1 MDNIKGYIQRH
12 IEQIYYLTEH
22 SCEEIDAI
30 SKSIIDCFNSGCK
43 LLVCGNGGSAAD
55 AQHIATEMVCRFTR
69 NRMALPA
76 IALTCDTSLLTAV
89 PNDFD
94 FDYVFARQVEGLANS
109 GDILLAISTSGSS
122 PNVIRA
128 AQTAKDVGVQVIAL
142 TGKPD
147 SELEK
152 MADMCLCAHCD
163 EASISQEMHQVA
175 YHIICDLVEAEFSG

>member
-1 MDNIKGYIQRH
+1 MENIKSYIQRH
-12 IEQIYYLTEH
+12 IEHIYYLTEH
-22 SCEEIDAI
+22 NCELIAEMAQ
-30 SKSIIDCFNSGCK
+30 SITDCFSSGCK
-43 LLVCGNGGSAAD
+43 LLICGNGGSAAD
-55 AQHIATEMVCRFTR
+55 AQHISTEMVCRFTR

-109 GDILLAISTSGSS
+109 GDILLALSTSGSS
-122 PNVIRA
+122 PNIIRA
-128 AQTAKDVGVQVIAL
+128 VEAAKASGVQVIAL

-163 EASISQEMHQVA
+163 EASISQEIHQVA
-175 YHIICDLVEAEFSG
+175 YHIICDLVEADFTE